1 MLALF
6 DLFWDICLLRK
17 GPEDVPAS
25 LALLKLSLLV
35 YGITGLLIMLVS
47 MELAPALLQTALD
60 MALLGGL
67 TYGVLSRR
75 GYRTRFVQT
84 LTALA
89 GVGALLASI
98 TLPVVFW
105 MDKETVDGSEAGLP
119 LLVFLLLL
127 GWSIAVVSHILQH
140 ALSISRNQ
148 SILYTL
154 GYLFIS
160 MLLSKLLLLVS

>member
-1 MLALF
+1 
-6 DLFWDICLLRK
+6 
-17 GPEDVPAS
+17 
-25 LALLKLSLLV
+25 
-35 YGITGLLIMLVS
+35 
-47 MELAPALLQTALD
+47 
-60 MALLGGL
+60 
-67 TYGVLSRR
+67 
-75 GYRTRFVQT
+75 
-84 LTALA
+84 
-89 GVGALLASI
+89 
-98 TLPVVFW
+98 VVFW